1 MSFLSKVGLVVAL
14 SVVVTCCVFAQT
26 ASGVR
31 SYDAASIKKVDGA
44 CVAAGSGPMQIG
56 PGRIALGC
64 VTTHVLIQMAFNEL
78 YSPQHHR
85 IVRVTGGPPW
95 MDSVHYSFE
104 AKAAG
109 ASGSEMAGVLLQDM
123 LKQRLHL
130 QIHTEPKDTPVYF
143 LTAGDHG
150 AKLKPA
156 DSKACMVRDFSVFPP
171 PRPATMMPY
180 CGAGSG
186 HATREAQ
193 IMDAYSIEIPSF
205 AVELSGTVQRDV
217 IDKTEITGKYDI
229 HLEYSKDLNSP
240 GPVML
245 NGAPAAPMNTDPT
258 GAVSIFTALQ
268 KETGLKLTAG
278 TAPLDVIVVD
288 HVEPP
293 TEN

>member
-1 MSFLSKVGLVVAL
+1 MSFLSKIASFVAVAAL
-14 SVVVTCCVFAQT
+14 CVCAQT
-26 ASGVR
+26 APNH
-31 SYDAASIKKVDGA
+31 SYDVASIKKVDGA

-95 MDSVHYSFE
+95 MDSLHYSFE

-123 LKQRLHL
+123 LKQRFHL

-143 LTAGDHG
+143 LTASDHG

-171 PRPATMMPY
+171 PRPTTMMPY

-205 AVELSGTVQRDV
+205 AVELSGIVQRDV

-229 HLEYSKDLNSP
+229 HLEYSKDPNSS

-245 NGAPAAPMNTDPT
+245 NGVPSAPVNTDPT

-268 KETGLKLTAG
+268 KEIGLKLTAG